1 MHISAKNPRSSASL
15 LTFRSC
21 VTASH
26 VTLLQQREVHNLKG
40 HESYVFC
47 LCTTPHSQ
55 VLISGSYDEHVRI
68 WDLRSGSCVRTI
80 EAHSDPVTALD
91 THKDGT
97 QFVSGSHDG
106 LLYASPLLPRC
117 VLCFQL
123 LSLTFLV
130 LSLWLLF
137 DFAGVCGIWE
147 AGSAF
152 ARYSRTATRRSRP

>member
-1 MHISAKNPRSSASL
+1 MGLFHHA
-15 LTFRSC
+15 T
-21 VTASH
+21 
-26 VTLLQQREVHNLKG
+26 LQQREVHNLKG

-106 LLYASPLLPRC
+106 LLYVSPLSPVARFWFSDC
-117 VLCFQL
+117 FAQLCLHGCCSTSQARVG
-123 LSLTFLV
+123 SGKRAV
-130 LSLWLLF
+130 HAHDICGRQPA
-137 DFAGVCGIWE
+137 DFVCQVRSERQVCAKWHAG
-147 AGSAF
+147 
-152 ARYSRTATRRSRP
+152 